1 MKIKSLF
8 VAGLL
13 MAGVVVAPAN
23 AADDAAWQK
32 PVLSAF
38 TFTPNDVEL
47 SSGKTD
53 VEVTLTVVHPLGI
66 SNQNV
71 TVRLENSVYTGNF
84 AYSTSI
90 SRIDSPVNPKLT
102 TVTFKGILKLDPS
115 MPAGVW
121 EFRSE
126 SLTPNSD
133 PSLANFTPRSATF
146 TPPVFRDFA
155 GGETSLLVRKSGNLN
170 FDYKTFVG
178 PVHIA
183 SAYVEDGKPLTLAA
197 KTPIWRV
204 KESYNPK
211 EYFQLRTNRVVLDVT
226 STTPSICSVSN
237 SILTFLSTGSCQY
250 RVFTAAT
257 KDYFAKELFLNVNIL
272 PERQKFTINPPVIPT
287 QVVTKFPTVITRAI
301 VTSYGAS
308 VIPVSE
314 TPTVCVASGVE
325 LTIYSTGT
333 CTFSYS
339 TAATESQYASDVVK
353 QTFKVLKEGELEVV
367 PTPVATPAPVATP
380 TPTAK
385 PVVKKTITCTKGTK
399 SVKRTGTNPKC
410 PAGYKLK
417 K

>member
-8 VAGLL
+8 VAVLL
-13 MAGVVVAPAN
+13 MAGVVIAPAH

-32 PVLSAF
+32 PVLKTF

-53 VEVTLTVVHPLGI
+53 VEITLTVVHPLGI

-71 TVRLENSVYTGNF
+71 VVHLENSVLGGNF

-90 SRIDSPVNPKLT
+90 SRTDTPIDSKLS

-115 MPAGVW
+115 MPSGVW

-133 PSLANFTPRSATF
+133 PTLGNFTPRSATF

-155 GGETSLLVRKSGNLN
+155 GGETSLLVRKSGFLN
-170 FDYKTFVG
+170 FDFKTFVG
-178 PVHIA
+178 PVHTA
-183 SAYVEDGKPLTLAA
+183 STNIEDGKPLTLSA
-197 KTPIWRV
+197 KNPIWRV
-204 KESYNPK
+204 KETYNPK
-211 EYFQLRTNRVVLDVT
+211 EFYQLRSNQVVLQI
-226 STTPSICSVSN
+226 SSATPLVCSVSD
-237 SILTFLSTGSCQY
+237 SILNFLTTGSCQY
-250 RVFTAAT
+250 RVFTSAT
-257 KDYFAKELFLNVNIL
+257 KDYLSTEVFQTVQIL
-272 PERQKFTINPPVIPT
+272 PERQKFSINPPIIPT
-287 QVVTKFPTVITRAI
+287 QVVTKFPTVITRAV

-308 VIPVSE
+308 VNPIAE

-325 LTIYSTGT
+325 LTLYSTGT
-333 CTFSYS
+333 CVFSYS

-353 QTFKVLKEGELEVV
+353 QTFKVLKEGEPEVI
-367 PTPVATPAPVATP
+367 PTPVVTPTPVATP

-385 PVVKKTITCTKGTK
+385 PVVKKTITCVKGKKT
-399 SVKRTGTNPKC
+399 VKRTGTSPKC

>member
-8 VAGLL
+8 VAVLL

-32 PVLSAF
+32 PVLKAF
-38 TFTPNDVEL
+38 SFTPNDVEL

-53 VEVTLTVVHPLGI
+53 VEITLTVVHPLGI

-71 TVRLENSVYTGNF
+71 VVHLENSVFGGNF
-84 AYSTSI
+84 AYSISI
-90 SRIDSPVNPKLT
+90 SRTDAPVDSKLS
-102 TVTFKGILKLDPS
+102 TVTFKGIMKLDPS
-115 MPAGVW
+115 MPSGVW

-133 PSLANFTPRSATF
+133 SSLENFTPRSATF

-155 GGETSLLVRKSGNLN
+155 GGETALLVRKSGNLN
-170 FDYKTFVG
+170 FDFKTFVG
-178 PVHIA
+178 PVHLA
-183 SAYVEDGKPLTLAA
+183 SAYVEDGKPLLLSA

-204 KESYNPK
+204 KESYDPK
-211 EYFQLRTNRVVLDVT
+211 EYFQLRTNKVSLQV
-226 STTPSICSVSN
+226 SSATPLVCSVSN
-237 SILTFLSTGSCQY
+237 SILNFLSTGSCQY

-257 KDYFAKELFLNVNIL
+257 KDYLAKELYLTVDIL
-272 PERQKFTINPPVIPT
+272 PERQKFSINPPIIPT
-287 QVVTKFPTVITRAI
+287 QIVTKFPTVVTRAI
-301 VTSYGAS
+301 VTSFGAA
-308 VIPVSE
+308 VNPVAE

-325 LTIYSTGT
+325 LTLYSTGT
-333 CTFSYS
+333 CTFSYFS
-339 TAATESQYASDVVK
+339 AATESQYASDVVK

-367 PTPVATPAPVATP
+367 PTPAATPTPTPVA

-385 PVVKKTITCTKGTK
+385 PVVKKTITCVKGTK
-399 SVKRTGTNPKC
+399 TIKKTAVSPKC

>member
-1 MKIKSLF
+1 MKFKSLF
-8 VAGLL
+8 VAVLL
-13 MAGVVVAPAN
+13 MAGVVVTPAD

-32 PVLSAF
+32 PVLKTF

-53 VEVTLTVVHPLGI
+53 VEITLTVVHPLGI
-66 SNQNV
+66 SNQSV
-71 TVRLENSVYTGNF
+71 IVHLENSVFGGNF

-90 SRIDSPVNPKLT
+90 SRTDAPIDSKLS

-115 MPAGVW
+115 MPSGVW

-126 SLTPNSD
+126 ALIPNSD
-133 PSLANFTPRSATF
+133 PTLGNFTPRSATF
-146 TPPVFRDFA
+146 TPPAFRDFA
-155 GGETSLLVRKSGNLN
+155 GGETALLVRKSGNLN

-183 SAYVEDGKPLTLAA
+183 SAYIEDGKPLTLAA
-197 KTPIWRV
+197 KSPIWRV

-211 EYFQLRTNRVVLDVT
+211 EYFQLRTNKVVLDIA
-226 STTPSICSVSN
+226 STTPLICNVSN
-237 SILTFLSTGSCQY
+237 SILNFLSTGNCQFK
-250 RVFTAAT
+250 VFTSAT
-257 KDYFAKELFLNVNIL
+257 KDYLAKELFLNVNIL
-272 PERQKFTINPPVIPT
+272 PERQKFTINPPIIPT
-287 QVVTKFPTVITRAI
+287 QVVTKFPTVITRAV

-308 VIPVSE
+308 VNPVSE
-314 TPTVCVASGVE
+314 TPTVCVAAGVE

-333 CTFSYS
+333 CTFSYF

-367 PTPVATPAPVATP
+367 PTPVATATPVATP
-380 TPTAK
+380 TAT
-385 PVVKKTITCTKGTK
+385 PVVKKTISCVKGKKT
-399 SVKRTGTNPKC
+399 VTRTGSSPKC